1 MDENYSSLRE
11 EAPGPGNDQAA
22 ARGVGSRAYTVYETV
37 FAVITIL
44 SGYLFTRMWP
54 ASSHPFGALLFTLFL
69 FVTGGIWL
77 KLSGGRQGLISEGY
91 PFQITLLYFI
101 HDLTHGVR
109 GEFPF
114 LTEFFQ
120 ALGL

>member
-77 KLSGGRQGLISEGY
+77 KLSGGRQSFLSLIFVCSSILFSY
-91 PFQITLLYFI
+91 LICLLCRS
-101 HDLTHGVR
+101 TS
-109 GEFPF
+109 
-114 LTEFFQ
+114 
-120 ALGL
+120 